1 VKNVSPGLVPASG
14 ARHCGAFVGGIV
26 LAENVKSIDAG
37 QHREA
42 CEAALAEKSPNRPKA
57 HLTTGEGRL
66 DALCDADSLRHI
78 FIEIEFDG
86 AVGDRVEGHAERF
99 AVALDCGAIR
109 AQGRAM
115 DRLGFIRANIT
126 HKANHRG
133 HALVAK
139 PASGMKA
146 NCRVCGFVGQ
156 FQGTT
161 P

>member
-1 VKNVSPGLVPASG
+1 M
-14 ARHCGAFVGGIV
+14 

-86 AVGDRVEGHAERF
+86 AVGDRVEVIADGGIRRGTDVLKALALGARAVMIGRPVLWGLAVDGAAGAQRVLEILLEELDLALALAGAPVAAELNRSF
-99 AVALDCGAIR
+99 VA
-109 AQGRAM
+109 
-115 DRLGFIRANIT
+115 
-126 HKANHRG
+126 
-133 HALVAK
+133 
-139 PASGMKA
+139 PAPWVTG
-146 NCRVCGFVGQ
+146 
-156 FQGTT
+156 
-161 P
+161 